1 LEQGCVQASRGCA
14 EYLADQKQNFCSRI
28 VFAK

>member
-14 EYLADQKQNFCSRI
+14 ENFADQKQNFCSRI